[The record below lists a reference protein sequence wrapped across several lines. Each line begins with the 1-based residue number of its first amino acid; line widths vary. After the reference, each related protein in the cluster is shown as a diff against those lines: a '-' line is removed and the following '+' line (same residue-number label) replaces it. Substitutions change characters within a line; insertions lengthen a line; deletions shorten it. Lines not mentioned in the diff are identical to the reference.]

1 MKIKY
6 ESVTGEILE
15 FEVPN
20 DVAEV
25 CIKIEDS
32 TRKQNRK
39 ETRRHISL
47 SILEERGIEVFENI
61 DIENHI
67 IEVQKT
73 EQLQKALKMLL
84 PEQQELIFK
93 VFFCEKSITEI
104 AREEG
109 VTPNAIENRL
119 KRIYRK
125 LKEIM
130 F

>member
-6 ESVTGEILE
+6 ESVTGEVLE
-15 FEVPN
+15 FEVPS

-32 TRKQNRK
+32 TRRQDRK

-47 SILEERGIEVFENI
+47 SSLEERGIEVSENT

-73 EQLQKALKMLL
+73 EQLQEALKMLL
-84 PEQQELIFK
+84 SEQQKLIF
-93 VFFCEKSITEI
+93 
-104 AREEG
+104 
-109 VTPNAIENRL
+109 
-119 KRIYRK
+119 
-125 LKEIM
+125 
-130 F
+130 

>member
-15 FEVPN
+15 FEVPS

-25 CIKIEDS
+25 CIKIENS
-32 TRKQNRK
+32 TRRQDRK
-39 ETRRHISL
+39 ETRRHIPLSSL
-47 SILEERGIEVFENI
+47 KERGIEIHDNT

-73 EQLQKALKMLL
+73 EQLQEALKMLL
-84 PEQQELIFK
+84 SEQQKLIFK
-93 VFFCEKSITEI
+93 VFFCEKSIAEI
-104 AREEG
+104 AKEEG
-109 VTPNAIENRL
+109 VTRQAIYERL
-119 KRIYRK
+119 NKIYRK

>member
-39 ETRRHISL
+39 ESRRHISL
-47 SILEERGIEVFENI
+47 SSLKERGIEIHDNT

-73 EQLQKALKMLL
+73 EQLQEALKKLL

-109 VTPNAIENRL
+109 VTLNAIENRL

-125 LKEIM
+125 LKEIV

>member
-39 ETRRHISL
+39 ESRRHISL
-47 SILEERGIEVFENI
+47 SSLKECGIEIHDNT

-73 EQLQKALKMLL
+73 EQLQEALKKLL

-125 LKEIM
+125 LKEIV

>member
-25 CIKIEDS
+25 CIKLENS
-32 TRKQNRK
+32 TRKQDRK

-47 SILEERGIEVFENI
+47 STLEERGVEVSENT
-61 DIENHI
+61 DIENYI

-73 EQLQKALKMLL
+73 EQLQEALKKLL

>member
-6 ESVTGEILE
+6 ESVTGEVLE

-39 ETRRHISL
+39 ESRRHISL
-47 SILEERGIEVFENI
+47 SSLKECGIEIHDNT

-73 EQLQKALKMLL
+73 EQLQEALKKLL

-104 AREEG
+104 AKEEG

-125 LKEIM
+125 LKEIV